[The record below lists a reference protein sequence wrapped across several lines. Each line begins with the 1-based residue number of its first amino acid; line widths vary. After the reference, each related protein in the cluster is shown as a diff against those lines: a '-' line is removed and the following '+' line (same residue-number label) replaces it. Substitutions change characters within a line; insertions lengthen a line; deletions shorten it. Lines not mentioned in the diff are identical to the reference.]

1 MIECR
6 IGEYTKD
13 RYIKIKGDLSE
24 LELDLAMLINSIYNS
39 IHRYHP
45 ETAETFADTFPQA
58 LEQLKDQI
66 FGPEILEGVAIGT
79 AIKKRKEADPR

>member
-24 LELDLAMLINSIYNS
+24 LEMDLAMLINSIYN
-39 IHRYHP
+39 
-45 ETAETFADTFPQA
+45 
-58 LEQLKDQI
+58 
-66 FGPEILEGVAIGT
+66 
-79 AIKKRKEADPR
+79 